1 MWLVG
6 SIKKNMGLMARCF
19 MQVFTQL
26 DNVSGNYFVVC
37 ACQGIRSNV

>member
-19 MQVFTQL
+19 NSKRIQVFTRL

-37 ACQGIRSNV
+37 A